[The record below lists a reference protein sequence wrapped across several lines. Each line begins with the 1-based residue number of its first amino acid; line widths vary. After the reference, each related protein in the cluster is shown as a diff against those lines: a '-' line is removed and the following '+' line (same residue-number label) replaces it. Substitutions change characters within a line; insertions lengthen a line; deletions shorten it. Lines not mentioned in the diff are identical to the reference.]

1 MMGKKRK
8 EYLLYVDGDGDAPV
22 VAGVFS
28 SSKKAFSAIR
38 THATEYLKASGLE
51 IESSS
56 VEFSAVGAVLHCPGK
71 KISYSVIQ
79 TPEDELRDFL
89 RAEEYH

>member
-8 EYLLYVDGDGDAPV
+8 EYLLYIDGDGDAPV

-28 SSKKAFSAIR
+28 SSKKAFNAIR

-56 VEFSAVGAVLHCPGK
+56 VEFNATGACLHCPGK
-71 KISYSVIQ
+71 EVIYSVVPF
-79 TPEDELRDFL
+79 PEDELKVIF
-89 RAEEYH
+89 AK